1 MNAKSAPGH
10 LKAAAAPL
18 SPAMLDARAPTPLYH
33 QVFNV
38 LRDRIRSGAE
48 EPGAVLPGEQELT
61 QLLGVSRITVKRALN
76 ELAAAGLVSRHRG
89 RGTVVTY
96 NPSLPVVKGSF
107 ENLLTNLRIMGLT
120 TEVSLLEARMTT
132 ATSDVAEAL
141 GLPLGASVQRAVRVR
156 RIEGQAFSHLLTH
169 VPGDI
174 AARFSASQLSTTPLL
189 RLLEAAG
196 FAAVEAEQWMTAA
209 AADQELSQALGM
221 GPGAPLMRI
230 VRVMR
235 DANGRAIEMLTAHYR
250 PERFQHHMRLT
261 RRRRA
266 GQDEWI

>member
-1 MNAKSAPGH
+1 
-10 LKAAAAPL
+10 
-18 SPAMLDARAPTPLYH
+18 MLDARAPTPLYH